1 MATHARSRR
10 ALHWIAFVVLLVAAI
25 GTQTVINGAFE
36 RFTPMQEVQ
45 WVRSPGVMRRLVLGF
60 NSVAADIY
68 WIRAVQYYGS
78 TKLSKAENKDYGFL
92 FPLLDI
98 TTTLDPRF
106 NIAYRFGAILLSE
119 GYPNGPGRPD
129 EAIALL
135 EKGIQRIARTS
146 GSTTTTPGS
155 LSTWWRRRSTAAAD
169 WFLRGSKL
177 PTAPNWLQP
186 LAASVLAEGGDQ
198 LAARVLWTQMAQ
210 TAEQEWMRRTAR
222 TRLQQLDAEAVIG
235 QLQPIVNSFYDKAN
249 RFPTGWDEMIRA
261 GLVRGDPARPDRR
274 SLHAGSRYRERWTSR
289 KTQLSIPCGAACER
303 RNSRLDAAALCG
315 AVRGLHRKL
324 SERLHLPAAAR

>member
-1 MATHARSRR
+1 MAADARNRR
-10 ALHWIAFVVLLVAAI
+10 TLHWVVFVVLLVAAI
-25 GTQTVINGAFE
+25 GTQTAINGAFE
-36 RFTPMQEVQ
+36 RFTPTQEVQ
-45 WVRSPGVMRRLVLGF
+45 WVRSPEVMRRLVLGF
-60 NSVAADIY
+60 NSVAADVY

-78 TKLSKAENKDYGFL
+78 TKLSKVEDKDYSFL

-135 EKGIQRIARTS
+135 EKGIRESPNKWEYYLDA
-146 GSTTTTPGS
+146 GFVEY
-155 LSTWWRRRSTAAAD
+155 WWHDDPKAAAD

-177 PTAPNWLQP
+177 STAPNWLQP

-198 LAARVLWTQMAQ
+198 LAARVLWTQLAQ

-222 TRLQQLDAEAVIG
+222 TRLQQLDAEAVIE
-235 QLQPIVNSFYDKAN
+235 QIQPIVNSFYDKAN
-249 RFPTGWDEMIRA
+249 RFPTGWEEVIRA
-261 GLVRGDPARPDRR
+261 GLVRGVPLDPTGVP
-274 SLHAGSRYRERWTSR
+274 YT
-289 KTQLSIPCGAACER
+289 
-303 RNSRLDAAALCG
+303 LDPVSG
-315 AVRGLHRKL
+315 AVDVAKDSTLYPLRRGL
-324 SERLHLPAAAR
+324 

>member
-1 MATHARSRR
+1 MATQDRSRR

-36 RFTPMQEVQ
+36 RFTPTQEVQ

-60 NSVAADIY
+60 NSFAADIY

-78 TKLSKAENKDYGFL
+78 TKLLKAEEKDYSFL
-92 FPLLDI
+92 FPLLDH

-129 EAIALL
+129 EAITLL
-135 EKGIQRIARTS
+135 EKGIRESPDKWEYYLDA
-146 GSTTTTPGS
+146 GFVEY
-155 LSTWWRRRSTAAAD
+155 WWRRDTKAAAD
-169 WFLRGSKL
+169 WFVRGSKL
-177 PTAPNWLQP
+177 STAPNWLQP

-198 LAARVLWTQMAQ
+198 LAARVLWTQLAQ

-235 QLQPIVNSFYDKAN
+235 QLQPIVNTFYDKAN
-249 RFPTGWDEMIRA
+249 RFPTEWDEIIRA
-261 GLVRGDPARPDRR
+261 GLVRGIPLDPTGVPYA
-274 SLHAGSRYRERWTSR
+274 
-289 KTQLSIPCGAACER
+289 
-303 RNSRLDAAALCG
+303 LDPVSG
-315 AVRGLHRKL
+315 AVEVAKDSTLYPLRRGL
-324 SERLHLPAAAR
+324 

>member
-1 MATHARSRR
+1 MATQDRSRR

-36 RFTPMQEVQ
+36 RFTPTQEVQ

-60 NSVAADIY
+60 NSIAADIY

-78 TKLSKAENKDYGFL
+78 TKLLKAEEKDYSFL
-92 FPLLDI
+92 FPLLDH

-129 EAIALL
+129 EAITLL
-135 EKGIQRIARTS
+135 EKGIRESPDKWEYYLDA
-146 GSTTTTPGS
+146 GFVEY
-155 LSTWWRRRSTAAAD
+155 WWRRDTKAAAD
-169 WFLRGSKL
+169 WFVRGSKL
-177 PTAPNWLQP
+177 STAPNWLQP

-198 LAARVLWTQMAQ
+198 LAARVLWTQLAQ

-235 QLQPIVNSFYDKAN
+235 QLQPIVNTFYDKAN
-249 RFPTGWDEMIRA
+249 RFPTEWDEIIRA
-261 GLVRGDPARPDRR
+261 GLVRGIPLDPTGVPYA
-274 SLHAGSRYRERWTSR
+274 
-289 KTQLSIPCGAACER
+289 
-303 RNSRLDAAALCG
+303 LDPVSG
-315 AVRGLHRKL
+315 AVEVAKDSTLYPLRRGL
-324 SERLHLPAAAR
+324 

>member
-1 MATHARSRR
+1 MATHARNRR
-10 ALHWIAFVVLLVAAI
+10 VLHWIAFAVLLVAAI
-25 GTQTVINGAFE
+25 GTQTAINGAFE
-36 RFTPMQEVQ
+36 RFTPIQEVQ
-45 WVRSPGVMRRLVLGF
+45 WIRSPGLMRRLVLGF

-78 TKLSKAENKDYGFL
+78 TKISKAENKDYGFL

-119 GYPNGPGRPD
+119 DYPNGPGRPD

-135 EKGIQRIARTS
+135 EKGIRESPDKWEYYHDA
-146 GSTTTTPGS
+146 GFVEY
-155 LSTWWRRRSTAAAD
+155 WWRRDAGAAAD
-169 WFLRGSKL
+169 WFVRGSKL
-177 PTAPNWLQP
+177 PAAPNWLQP

-198 LAARVLWTQMAQ
+198 LAARALWTRMAQ
-210 TAEQEWMRRTAR
+210 TGEQEWMRQTAR
-222 TRLQQLDAEAVIG
+222 TRLQQLDAEGVVG

-261 GLVRGDPARPDRR
+261 GLVRGVPLDPTGVP
-274 SLHAGSRYRERWTSR
+274 YT
-289 KTQLSIPCGAACER
+289 
-303 RNSRLDAAALCG
+303 LDPVSG
-315 AVRGLHRKL
+315 AVDVAKDSSLYPLRRGL
-324 SERLHLPAAAR
+324 

>member
-1 MATHARSRR
+1 MSLPSNRRR
-10 ALHWIAFVVLLVAAI
+10 ALHWIAFVVLLVGAI

-36 RFTPMQEVQ
+36 RFTPTQEVQ
-45 WVRSPGVMRRLVLGF
+45 WVRSPGLMRRLVLGYE
-60 NSVAADIY
+60 SVAADIY

-78 TKLSKAENKDYGFL
+78 TKLSKAEDRDYSFL
-92 FPLLDI
+92 YPLLDI

-129 EAIALL
+129 DAIALL
-135 EKGIQRIARTS
+135 EKGIRESPNKWEYYLDA
-146 GSTTTTPGS
+146 GFVEY
-155 LSTWWRRRSTAAAD
+155 WWRRDQKAAAG

-198 LAARVLWTQMAQ
+198 LAARVLWTQLAQ
-210 TAEQEWMRRTAR
+210 TAEQDWMRRTAR

-235 QLQPIVNSFYDKAN
+235 QLQPVVNSFYDKAN
-249 RFPTGWDEMIRA
+249 RFPTGWEEVIRA
-261 GLVRGDPARPDRR
+261 GLVRGIPLDPTGVPYTLDPV
-274 SLHAGSRYRERWTSR
+274 S
-289 KTQLSIPCGAACER
+289 GAIDVAKDSTLYPLR
-303 RNSRLDAAALCG
+303 
-315 AVRGLHRKL
+315 RGL
-324 SERLHLPAAAR
+324 

>member
-1 MATHARSRR
+1 MATPPRSRR
-10 ALHWIAFVVLLVAAI
+10 TLHWIAFVVLLVAAI

-36 RFTPMQEVQ
+36 RFTPTQEVQ

-68 WIRAVQYYGS
+68 WIRAVQYYGR

-119 GYPNGPGRPD
+119 GYPNGPGRPED
-129 EAIALL
+129 AIALL
-135 EKGIQRIARTS
+135 EKGIRESPNKWEYYLDA
-146 GSTTTTPGS
+146 GFVEY
-155 LSTWWRRRSTAAAD
+155 WWHDDPKAAAD

-177 PTAPNWLQP
+177 STAPNWLQP

-198 LAARVLWTQMAQ
+198 VAARVLWTQLAQ

-222 TRLQQLDAEAVIG
+222 TRLQQLDAENVIG

-249 RFPTGWDEMIRA
+249 RFPTGWDEMARA
-261 GLVRGDPARPDRR
+261 GLVRGIPLDPTGVPYA
-274 SLHAGSRYRERWTSR
+274 
-289 KTQLSIPCGAACER
+289 
-303 RNSRLDAAALCG
+303 LDPVSG
-315 AVRGLHRKL
+315 AVDVAKDSTLYPLRRGL
-324 SERLHLPAAAR
+324 

>member
-1 MATHARSRR
+1 MSTQSRSRR
-10 ALHWIAFVVLLVAAI
+10 VLHWIAFVVLLVGAI

-36 RFTPMQEVQ
+36 RFTPTQEVQ

-68 WIRAVQYYGS
+68 WIRAVQYYGT
-78 TKLSKAENKDYGFL
+78 TKLSKAEKKDYGFL

-119 GYPNGPGRPD
+119 GYPNGPGRPQD
-129 EAIALL
+129 AIALL
-135 EKGIQRIARTS
+135 EKGIRVAPNKWEYYLDA
-146 GSTTTTPGS
+146 GFVEY
-155 LSTWWRRRSTAAAD
+155 WWHDDPKAAAD

-186 LAASVLAEGGDQ
+186 LAASVLAEGGDH
-198 LAARVLWTQMAQ
+198 LAARVLWAQLAQ

-222 TRLQQLDAEAVIG
+222 TRLQQLDAEAVID
-235 QLQPIVNSFYDKAN
+235 QLQPIVNSFYDQAN
-249 RFPTGWDEMIRA
+249 RFPTGWDEMTRA
-261 GLVRGDPARPDRR
+261 GLVRGIPLDPTGVA
-274 SLHAGSRYRERWTSR
+274 YT
-289 KTQLSIPCGAACER
+289 
-303 RNSRLDAAALCG
+303 LDPVSG
-315 AVRGLHRKL
+315 AVDVAQDSTLYPLRRGL
-324 SERLHLPAAAR
+324 